1 MISSKNKNMLKHN
14 ESLADHMD
22 IVENGENNYNKRSKE
37 KNEMIN
43 VDHLAKEFEK
53 LHDEFP
59 KLLVHVALLE
69 EWQRIHPDTHRLEG
83 VALSIIK
90 NATDLR
96 LESMNELRKQI
107 ETERGSFVAR
117 ELYDREHSHRSEER

>member
-22 IVENGENNYNKRSKE
+22 IGENNYNNRSKE
-37 KNEMIN
+37 KSEMIN
-43 VDHLAKEFEK
+43 IDHLAKEFEK

-69 EWQRIHPDTHRLEG
+69 E
-83 VALSIIK
+83 
-90 NATDLR
+90 
-96 LESMNELRKQI
+96 
-107 ETERGSFVAR
+107 
-117 ELYDREHSHRSEER
+117 